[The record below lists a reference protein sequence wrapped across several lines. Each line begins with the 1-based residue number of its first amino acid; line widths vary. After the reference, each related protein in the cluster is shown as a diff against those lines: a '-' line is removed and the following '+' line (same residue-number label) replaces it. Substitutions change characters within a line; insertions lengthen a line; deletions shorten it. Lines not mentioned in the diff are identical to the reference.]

1 MSEPDKIKLQKK
13 KLKEKANWWK
23 LEIKKRKDFG
33 ISGEPFHLAFGRFPI
48 PFYSIRHKGDFESLA
63 FKFREY
69 KMNVGTT
76 ANARNNRKR
85 LKHFID
91 EFKKYK
97 EYTFKQLEDA
107 GGALKLSEAC
117 EFVHIVIK
125 EKLEYKDKKIEIY
138 YREKD
143 AINSDKYPIKV
154 KEVFK
159 ENRHCM
165 AVAFMFNEAPTRNVI
180 FEKTLNLKDKSIEIM
195 MDEYVEEY
203 FD

>member
-1 MSEPDKIKLQKK
+1 MSESDKIKLQKK

-23 LEIKKRKDFG
+23 LEVKKRKDFG
-33 ISGEPFHLAFGRFPI
+33 ISSEPFYLAFGRFPI
-48 PFYSIRHKGDFESLA
+48 PFYSIRHKADFESLA

-69 KMNVGTT
+69 KMNIGTT

-107 GGALKLSEAC
+107 GGALKLSETC
-117 EFVHIVIK
+117 EFVHIIIK
-125 EKLEYKDKKIEIY
+125 EKLEYKGKKIEIY

-143 AINSDKYPIKV
+143 AVNSNKYPIKV
-154 KEVFK
+154 KEVFVK
-159 ENRHCM
+159 NRHSM
-165 AVAFMFNEAPTRNVI
+165 AVAFLFNEAPTRSVI
-180 FEKTLNLKDKSIEIM
+180 FGKNLKIKENIEEIM
-195 MDEYVEEY
+195 EDIMDGELE
-203 FD
+203 